1 MFLTLNNNI
10 NYDDDGDYRDDN
22 NNKDN
27 KLLIH

>member
-1 MFLTLNNNI
+1 MFLTLNNI
-10 NYDDDGDYRDDN
+10 KYDDDGDYRDDN